1 MIDASSSPHD
11 AAADNDRTSGSMAEA
26 KESVAVSGQLPAF
39 TRKRSRPRTSGNDYA
54 TRFHKV
60 APGEYSIALA
70 EPPCLAL
77 YQLHVGQ

>member
-1 MIDASSSPHD
+1 MLAQAYD

-39 TRKRSRPRTSGNDYA
+39 TRKRSRREP
-54 TRFHKV
+54 V
-60 APGEYSIALA
+60 AMIMRRAFIKWHPANTVLPSPSAV
-70 EPPCLAL
+70 CLAL